1 MNYLNLIKKGIK
13 NLPSITEGYAN
24 ALKAEY
30 DLLDETTIGIANE
43 RLKICLECPFNSD
56 NAINI
61 GYENKDNINYFHCSS
76 CGCPIKKKVLSLS
89 SNCGLEN
96 FLINPEAEDV
106 IHILKYY
113 KTNNESIQLKWKK
126 QQK

>member
-13 NLPSITEGYAN
+13 NLPNVTEGYIN
-24 ALKAEY
+24 ALKAEF
-30 DLLDETTIGIANE
+30 DLLDENTKQIADK
-43 RLKICLECPFNSD
+43 RLEICLECPFNSD

-61 GYENKDNINYFHCSS
+61 GYENKDKVKTLHCSS
-76 CGCPIKKKVLSLS
+76 CGCFIKKKIFSMD

-96 FLINPEAEDV
+96 FMINPQDENV
-106 IHILKYY
+106 KHILEYY